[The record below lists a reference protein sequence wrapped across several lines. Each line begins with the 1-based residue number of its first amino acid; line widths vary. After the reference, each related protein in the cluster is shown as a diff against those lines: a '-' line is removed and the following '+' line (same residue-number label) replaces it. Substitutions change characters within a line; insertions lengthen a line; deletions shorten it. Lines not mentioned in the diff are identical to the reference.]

1 MQAKKSCFLLLVGV
15 VALQCVLATPIL
27 PKLSVKTVR
36 NYEEISGKFEGDLDL
51 TDEQLTALFAPAS
64 AGRNGLVNV
73 ANRWPSKIVPYV
85 FSNQQ
90 DDDQKA
96 YIVLAL
102 QKIMD
107 VTCIRFV
114 ERTDEVDYVEI
125 TGNDSG
131 CHSNVGY
138 LNRGRQ
144 TLNLQLFVP
153 EMGCFRQRTIIHEFL
168 HTLGF
173 YHMQSNYDRDDYV
186 KIVWENIIP
195 STVSNFNKYTEDRI
209 TNFGEIYDIRSIM
222 HYAAYAFTS
231 NGYATIVPE
240 VTVEI
245 IFEFLLDAT

>member
-1 MQAKKSCFLLLVGV
+1 MIVHII
-15 VALQCVLATPIL
+15 LATHASPFIF
-27 PKLSVKTVR
+27 PQ
-36 NYEEISGKFEGDLDL
+36 NYEEISGKVQGDLDL
-51 TDEQLTALFAPAS
+51 TPEQYRALFEPITQ
-64 AGRNGLVNV
+64 RNGLVNV
-73 ANRWPSKIVPYV
+73 ARRWPDNIVPYE

-90 DDDQKA
+90 DDAQKA

-102 QKIMD
+102 QRIMD

-114 ERTDEVDYVEI
+114 PRTTEVDYVEI

-138 LNRGRQ
+138 LGRGRQ

-173 YHMQSNYDRDDYV
+173 YHMQSNYDRDEYV
-186 KIVWENIIP
+186 KIVWDNIIP
-195 STVSNFNKYTEDRI
+195 STIGNFNLYNKETI
-209 TNFGEIYDIRSIM
+209 TNFGETYDIRSIM
-222 HYAAYAFTS
+222 HYAAYAFTH

-240 VTVEI
+240 VCELQHLKYDYNNI
-245 IFEFLLDAT
+245 IKCY